1 VAQSAKTKARK
12 PAPKKVA
19 PVALPVEAPT
29 ASVASLSHNY
39 VAGSKVTHPMFG
51 DGTVTAVDLERL
63 TIKFKGGREKL
74 IVAAFVKPR

>member
-1 VAQSAKTKARK
+1 MPQIAKAKAPK
-12 PAPKKVA
+12 PGTKKVA
-19 PVALPVEAPT
+19 PAAVPIEAP
-29 ASVASLSHNY
+29 VASLSHNY

-63 TIKFKGGREKL
+63 TIKFKGGPEKL